1 MILNSRNNSFDF
13 RFPRGFVPKE
23 VADKYKKYINN
34 VPGGLLSEPV
44 DFINYSIQGINIPGV
59 SFNPLTQ
66 EDNDGSIR
74 YHRGAIPIQNTIN
87 REFTVTMQL
96 LDGFINYWIMIDTL
110 LWYYARSTKQ
120 SHIESPLTLRI
131 LDAEGASVAYMEFT
145 DCIMNSINELN
156 LNFAEN
162 VASFQTFE
170 VTFFYNRL
178 NLRLE
183 LE

>member
-13 RFPRGFVPKE
+13 RFPRKFIPEE
-23 VADKYKKYINN
+23 VAAKYKKYLNN
-34 VPGGLLSEPV
+34 VPGSLLSEPV
-44 DFINYSIQGINIPGV
+44 DYVNYSIQGINMPGV
-59 SFNPLTQ
+59 SFEPLTQ
-66 EDNDGSIR
+66 
-74 YHRGAIPIQNTIN
+74 AIPIQNTIN

-96 LDGFINYWIMIDTL
+96 LDGYINYWIMMDTL

-120 SHIESPLTLRI
+120 SHIEPLALKI
-131 LDAEGASVAYMEFT
+131 LDAEGASVTYMEFT

-170 VTFFYNRL
+170 VTFFYNKL

-183 LE
+183 LG